1 MILYFA
7 NRKMEILGHASTNLK
22 DGFKVSDDL
31 KSEDVDTGVAT
42 FECELFFDDDTRLEI
57 EAMTDAGNYLLRSH
71 DDENEFYTIIDT
83 ETDTERRTIY
93 IYAEDAGLDLINE
106 VVGAYEADEAHT
118 ADWYI
123 NKYTKDS
130 GFEIGINEIPADSTR
145 TLKWEGEATVT
156 ERLASIATQFGGFE
170 VSYSFSVRGMEV
182 THKYINIYEQRGKDV
197 DDQLRLNK
205 DVSRIVTKKSVANLA
220 TALYVTGGT
229 PEGKDKPITLNGY
242 EYDDG
247 DFYVDGKYLK
257 SRNAVAKWSRYVWE
271 KNTVEGYEG
280 HIVKRYSYDTTE
292 QKTLCSHAV
301 TELKKICDTE
311 VNYEV
316 DIAKLPDN
324 IKIGDRINIVDD
336 RGELYLSTRI
346 LKLET
351 SIANETQKATL
362 GEYLLRTSGI
372 SQKVQDLADQFQE
385 LASNRTLYTWIAYA
399 DDDQGN
405 GISLDPEGKA
415 YMGTSPNHFEETPDI
430 SDPSIYKWQKVK
442 GEDGKQGDPGP
453 AGDTGKGIESEITE
467 YYLSTSST
475 EPTGGTWS
483 EQMPE
488 WESGKYIW
496 KRNRITWSDGTV
508 TYTDPVLDTALNHA
522 NEAADYATEKAEEAA
537 TAAGNAQTSATI
549 AQENAQLSAE
559 AAADAQES
567 ASTANTNAADAINK
581 ANAAQDAADEANA
594 QVTIINGE
602 ISSIKSDQTAI
613 RNEMAAEIETVTTTA
628 EATYAKKTDVSTTEM
643 TLRSEFSESVAEVQR
658 TMASDYAKK
667 TELTAVQSSLQTQI
681 TQNAQ
686 EISSTASSVETVQI
700 DATDAKNKANEAVQT
715 ATEAQ
720 NTAQTAVSAAQDAQE
735 SADAATLAAQT
746 AQTEATKAQTEA
758 DTAKQAAEDAK
769 AVADAAQTDLDAAKQ
784 NLTNVTNRVDAT
796 EEEIA
801 AAQAAVD
808 AAQQKADEANASAA
822 EAQAAA
828 DAAQASA
835 DTAKQNAAT
844 AQATADTATENAAA
858 AQAAAD
864 EAKAEADKANAAVG
878 NLANT
883 VTDMQT
889 QITQNAEEIELA
901 ATKTEVSEYLS
912 GYYTKEEA
920 DSLLS
925 VKANE
930 ITATVSST
938 YATKN
943 ELANTNSS
951 VATAQSTAD
960 SAKTTAENAQNDI
973 DSLEIGGRN
982 LIKNSSFNSGSL
994 SPFAD
999 YDFDGTNSI
1008 VDGYNNNKGVN
1019 IARSGY
1025 TGSNR
1030 QGLQGSNIL
1039 TIHSI
1044 SKGETYT
1051 ISAWVRVDTELDAD
1065 NNDIFVRCLKESNNT
1080 TADFPKINIPST
1092 TEIGVWKRY
1101 TNTHTFEK
1109 DLVYSGFYI
1118 LLGKNGSMT
1127 VSCLKLEKGN
1137 KATDWTPAPEDSEEA
1152 INSATQAAQDA
1163 QESADAATLA
1173 AQTAQTEATKA
1184 QTEADTAKQAA
1195 EDAKAVADA
1204 AQTDLDAA
1212 KQNLTNVTNRVDAT
1226 EEEIAAAQAA
1236 VDAAQQKAD
1245 EANASA
1251 AEAQAAADAA
1261 QASADTAKQNAATAQ
1276 ATADTATENAAAAQA
1291 AADEAK
1297 AEADKANAAVG
1308 NLANTVTD
1316 MQTQITQNAEEIELA
1331 ATKTE
1336 VSEYLSGYYTK
1347 EEADS
1352 LLSVKAN
1359 EITATVSSTYATKN
1373 ELANTNSSVATAQS
1387 TADSAKTTAE
1397 NAQNDIDS
1405 LEIGGRNLIKNSSF
1419 NSGSLS
1425 PFADYDFD
1433 GTNSIVDGYNN
1444 NKGVNIA
1451 RSGYT
1456 GSNRQGLQGSN
1467 ILTIHS
1473 ISKGETYTI
1482 SAWVRVDTELD
1493 ADNNDIFV
1501 RCLKESNNTT
1511 ADFPKINIPSTTE
1524 IGVWKRYTNTH
1535 TFEKDLVYS
1544 GFYILLGKN
1553 GSMTVSCLK
1562 LEKGNKA
1569 TDWTPAPEDSEEAI
1583 NSATQAAQDA
1593 QESANNAQ
1601 NTANQAQSGV
1611 DALESRVTTAET
1623 NIIQNT
1629 EAIGLRA
1636 TKTEVQEY
1644 LSGYSTKEETESAI
1658 NLASSSIRAEVNAS
1672 IGAISGGDNIL
1683 RGTNVET
1690 ELVTIDTS
1698 TWETG
1703 QWKLRGTG
1711 TATSYIMTDSPVS
1724 SLNIAWTIKGAAY
1737 PAKYGGIQQ
1746 TQITIEPGT
1755 YTVSVWAK
1763 NTSADSTLS
1772 AQLAFYLGNGQIG
1785 STISVGKNWGRY
1797 STTFSTESESI
1808 TIAFYNPSGITST
1821 DICGMTLNKGETAS
1835 PWTPSTFDIGDD
1847 LTAIRASLELKVDK
1861 TSLISEINASA
1872 NVIRLT
1878 GNRFVVDSDNFQLTE
1893 DGTMTATSGTFNG
1906 SVNATSITAMNRYSI
1921 RNEENF
1927 AFTRL
1932 AIRES
1937 DGITTGKSVSRVILG
1952 KAVLNSGGD
1961 ITNHKGVSLIAP
1973 VNIYSAV
1980 TETSTDCTYSD
1991 DDMVATIDETGL
2003 ATFNKLAV
2011 SGISTLGITGFT
2023 GTCRPSSEASG
2034 NVDLGSTAYPWYNL
2048 YLSHCVYY
2056 TDPPSGGGTAVY
2068 INNNGALVKY
2078 SSDRRLKNSIEAV
2091 ANDELNP
2098 EHLYELPIWQYKYND
2113 DVLEDGDDLKGETV
2127 IGFMADE
2134 VASVYP
2140 RACAYDKDG
2149 VPTSW
2154 NPNVMIPA
2162 MLALIQKQKQEI
2174 EELRALI

>member
-1 MILYFA
+1 MILFFA
-7 NRKMEILGHASTNLK
+7 NRRMEILGHASTNLK

-31 KSEDVDTGVAT
+31 KAEDVDTGVAT

-57 EAMTDAGNYLLRSH
+57 ESMTDAGNYLLRSH

-118 ADWYI
+118 AEWYV

-130 GFEIGINEIPADSTR
+130 GFEIGINEIPDDSTR
-145 TLKWEGEATVT
+145 TLKWDGEATVT

-197 DDQLRLNK
+197 GDQLRLNK

-247 DFYVDGKYLK
+247 DIYVDGKYLK

-271 KNTVEGYEG
+271 KNTVDGYEG

-301 TELKKICDTE
+301 AELKKICDTE

-351 SIANETQKATL
+351 SIANGTQKATL

-372 SQKVQDLADQFQE
+372 SQKVQALAEQFQE
-385 LASNRTLYTWIAYA
+385 LAQNRVLYTWIAYA

-405 GISLDPEGKA
+405 GISLEPEGKD
-415 YMGTSPNHFEETPDI
+415 YMGVSANHVEKTPDI
-430 SDPSIYKWQKVK
+430 ADPSIYTWSKIK
-442 GEDGKQGDPGP
+442 GDQGDPGSS
-453 AGDTGKGIESEITE
+453 GEDGRSEVSNVTE

-496 KRNRITWSDGTV
+496 KRNRITWSDGSV

-537 TAAGNAQTSATI
+537 TAAGNAQASATI
-549 AQENAQLSAE
+549 AQEQAELSAQ
-559 AAADAQES
+559 ASADAQES
-567 ASTANTNAADAINK
+567 ANTANTNAADAINK
-581 ANAAQDAADEANA
+581 ANAAQEAANEANA
-594 QVTIINGE
+594 QVTIINNE
-602 ISSIKSDQTAI
+602 ITSIKEDQTDI
-613 RNEMAAEIETVTTTA
+613 RNEMSAEITTIKETM
-628 EATYAKKTDVSTTEM
+628 EASYAKKTDVSDTEM
-643 TLRSEFSESVAEVQR
+643 ELRAEISKSAAEIQT
-658 TMASDYAKK
+658 TMESDYAKK
-667 TELTAVQSSLQTQI
+667 TELTAVQSNLQTQI

-686 EISSTASSVETVQI
+686 EISSTASAVDTIQI

-746 AQTEATKAQTEA
+746 AQTEATKAQSEA

-828 DAAQASA
+828 DEAQASA

-844 AQATADTATENAAA
+844 AQATADTAKQNAAT

-889 QITQNAEEIELA
+889 QITQNAEAIELA

-930 ITATVSST
+930 ITTTVSST

-951 VATAQSTAD
+951 VAAAQSTAD

-973 DSLEIGGRN
+973 DNLEIGGRN
-982 LIKNSSFNSGSL
+982 LIANSTFENEGSKWTVNQSYNTIVYGEDSEIGHYISITHPQPGNSANYRIYQI
-994 SPFAD
+994 PFAD
-999 YDFDGTNSI
+999 GKTSHIAGDTYTLSFYAKGSEAVDIMCGCANAGLNRLSITNSWAK
-1008 VDGYNNNKGVN
+1008 YE
-1019 IARSGY
+1019 
-1025 TGSNR
+1025 
-1030 QGLQGSNIL
+1030 L
-1039 TIHSI
+1039 
-1044 SKGETYT
+1044 TYT
-1051 ISAWVRVDTELDAD
+1051 
-1065 NNDIFVRCLKESNNT
+1065 
-1080 TADFPKINIPST
+1080 P
-1092 TEIGVWKRY
+1092 
-1101 TNTHTFEK
+1101 
-1109 DLVYSGFYI
+1109 
-1118 LLGKNGSMT
+1118 
-1127 VSCLKLEKGN
+1127 
-1137 KATDWTPAPEDSEEA
+1137 
-1152 INSATQAAQDA
+1152 
-1163 QESADAATLA
+1163 
-1173 AQTAQTEATKA
+1173 
-1184 QTEADTAKQAA
+1184 
-1195 EDAKAVADA
+1195 
-1204 AQTDLDAA
+1204 
-1212 KQNLTNVTNRVDAT
+1212 
-1226 EEEIAAAQAA
+1226 
-1236 VDAAQQKAD
+1236 
-1245 EANASA
+1245 
-1251 AEAQAAADAA
+1251 
-1261 QASADTAKQNAATAQ
+1261 NAAGALTF
-1276 ATADTATENAAAAQA
+1276 TVVS
-1291 AADEAK
+1291 
-1297 AEADKANAAVG
+1297 ANI
-1308 NLANTVTD
+1308 TV
-1316 MQTQITQNAEEIELA
+1316 
-1331 ATKTE
+1331 
-1336 VSEYLSGYYTK
+1336 YLS
-1347 EEADS
+1347 
-1352 LLSVKAN
+1352 
-1359 EITATVSSTYATKN
+1359 
-1373 ELANTNSSVATAQS
+1373 
-1387 TADSAKTTAE
+1387 
-1397 NAQNDIDS
+1397 
-1405 LEIGGRNLIKNSSF
+1405 
-1419 NSGSLS
+1419 
-1425 PFADYDFD
+1425 
-1433 GTNSIVDGYNN
+1433 
-1444 NKGVNIA
+1444 
-1451 RSGYT
+1451 
-1456 GSNRQGLQGSN
+1456 
-1467 ILTIHS
+1467 
-1473 ISKGETYTI
+1473 
-1482 SAWVRVDTELD
+1482 
-1493 ADNNDIFV
+1493 
-1501 RCLKESNNTT
+1501 
-1511 ADFPKINIPSTTE
+1511 KI
-1524 IGVWKRYTNTH
+1524 
-1535 TFEKDLVYS
+1535 
-1544 GFYILLGKN
+1544 
-1553 GSMTVSCLK
+1553 K

-1658 NLASSSIRAEVNAS
+1658 NLASASIRAEVNAS

-1683 RGTNVET
+1683 RGTNVEK
-1690 ELVTIDTS
+1690 ELVEDG
-1698 TWETG
+1698 TWTTG

-1711 TATSYIMTDSPVS
+1711 TATSYVMTDSPVS
-1724 SLNIAWTIKGAAY
+1724 SLNIAWTIKGAVY

-1746 TQITIEPGT
+1746 TQIAIEPGT

-1763 NTSADSTLS
+1763 NTTADSTLS
-1772 AQLAFYLGNGQIG
+1772 AQLAFYLGNSQIG

-1797 STTFSTESESI
+1797 SATFSVETESI
-1808 TIAFYNPSGITST
+1808 TIAFYNPSSITST

-2056 TDPPSGGGTAVY
+2056 TDPPSGGGTVVY

-2091 ANDELNP
+2091 TSDELNP
-2098 EHLYELPIWQYKYND
+2098 ERLYELPIWQYKYND
-2113 DVLEDGDDLKGETV
+2113 DVLEDGDDLKDKTV

-2134 VASVYP
+2134 VASIYP

-2149 VPTSW
+2149 MPTSW

>member
-118 ADWYI
+118 AEWYV

-145 TLKWEGEATVT
+145 TLSWDGEATVT

-399 DDDQGN
+399 DDNQGN
-405 GISLDPEGKA
+405 GITLDPEGKD
-415 YMGTSPNHFEETPDI
+415 YMGTSPNHTKETPDI

-442 GEDGKQGDPGP
+442 GDNGNPGEDGR
-453 AGDTGKGIESEITE
+453 SEVSNVTE

-475 EPTGGTWS
+475 DLTGGTWS

-522 NEAADYATEKAEEAA
+522 NEAADYATGKAEEAA
-537 TAAGNAQTSATI
+537 TAAGNAQASATI
-549 AQENAQLSAE
+549 AQEQAELSSQ
-559 AAADAQES
+559 AAANAQES
-567 ASTANTNAADAINK
+567 ANTANTNATNAIDK
-581 ANAAQDAADEANA
+581 ANAAQTAADEANA
-594 QVTIINGE
+594 QVTIINSE
-602 ISSIKSDQTAI
+602 ITSIKEDQTDI
-613 RNEMAAEIETVTTTA
+613 RNEMSAEITTIKETM
-628 EATYAKKTDVSTTEM
+628 EASYAKKTDVSDTEM
-643 TLRSEFSESVAEVQR
+643 ELRAEISKSAAEIQT
-658 TMASDYAKK
+658 TMESDYAKK
-667 TELTAVQSSLQTQI
+667 TELTAVQSNLQTQI
-681 TQNAQ
+681 THNAQ
-686 EISSTASSVETVQI
+686 EISSTASAVETVQI
-700 DATDAKNKANEAVQT
+700 DATEAQSKAEEAVQT

-746 AQTEATKAQTEA
+746 AQTEATKAQSEA

-808 AAQQKADEANASAA
+808 EAQQKADEANASAA
-822 EAQAAA
+822 EAQAVA

-844 AQATADTATENAAA
+844 AQETADTAKQNAAT

-864 EAKAEADKANAAVG
+864 EAKAEADKANVAVG

-889 QITQNAEEIELA
+889 QVTQNAEAIELR

-973 DSLEIGGRN
+973 DNLEIGGRN
-982 LIKNSSFNSGSL
+982 LIANSTFENEGSKWTVNQSYNTIVYGEDSEIGHYISITHPQPGNSANYRIYQI
-994 SPFAD
+994 PFAD
-999 YDFDGTNSI
+999 GKTSHIAGDTYTLSFYAKGSEAVDIMCGCANAGLNRLSITNSWAK
-1008 VDGYNNNKGVN
+1008 YE
-1019 IARSGY
+1019 
-1025 TGSNR
+1025 
-1030 QGLQGSNIL
+1030 L
-1039 TIHSI
+1039 
-1044 SKGETYT
+1044 TYT
-1051 ISAWVRVDTELDAD
+1051 
-1065 NNDIFVRCLKESNNT
+1065 
-1080 TADFPKINIPST
+1080 P
-1092 TEIGVWKRY
+1092 
-1101 TNTHTFEK
+1101 
-1109 DLVYSGFYI
+1109 
-1118 LLGKNGSMT
+1118 
-1127 VSCLKLEKGN
+1127 
-1137 KATDWTPAPEDSEEA
+1137 
-1152 INSATQAAQDA
+1152 
-1163 QESADAATLA
+1163 
-1173 AQTAQTEATKA
+1173 
-1184 QTEADTAKQAA
+1184 
-1195 EDAKAVADA
+1195 
-1204 AQTDLDAA
+1204 
-1212 KQNLTNVTNRVDAT
+1212 
-1226 EEEIAAAQAA
+1226 
-1236 VDAAQQKAD
+1236 
-1245 EANASA
+1245 
-1251 AEAQAAADAA
+1251 
-1261 QASADTAKQNAATAQ
+1261 NAAGALTF
-1276 ATADTATENAAAAQA
+1276 TVVS
-1291 AADEAK
+1291 
-1297 AEADKANAAVG
+1297 ANI
-1308 NLANTVTD
+1308 TV
-1316 MQTQITQNAEEIELA
+1316 
-1331 ATKTE
+1331 
-1336 VSEYLSGYYTK
+1336 YLS
-1347 EEADS
+1347 
-1352 LLSVKAN
+1352 
-1359 EITATVSSTYATKN
+1359 
-1373 ELANTNSSVATAQS
+1373 
-1387 TADSAKTTAE
+1387 
-1397 NAQNDIDS
+1397 
-1405 LEIGGRNLIKNSSF
+1405 
-1419 NSGSLS
+1419 
-1425 PFADYDFD
+1425 
-1433 GTNSIVDGYNN
+1433 
-1444 NKGVNIA
+1444 
-1451 RSGYT
+1451 
-1456 GSNRQGLQGSN
+1456 
-1467 ILTIHS
+1467 
-1473 ISKGETYTI
+1473 
-1482 SAWVRVDTELD
+1482 
-1493 ADNNDIFV
+1493 
-1501 RCLKESNNTT
+1501 
-1511 ADFPKINIPSTTE
+1511 KI
-1524 IGVWKRYTNTH
+1524 
-1535 TFEKDLVYS
+1535 
-1544 GFYILLGKN
+1544 
-1553 GSMTVSCLK
+1553 K

-1658 NLASSSIRAEVNAS
+1658 NLASSSIRAEVSAS

-1683 RGTNVET
+1683 RGTNVVA
-1690 ELVTIDTS
+1690 ELDS
-1698 TWETG
+1698 TGLWTDGKWMKYGE
-1703 QWKLRGTG
+1703 G
-1711 TATSYIMTDSPVS
+1711 TATYTAQTEPPVAGLTKS
-1724 SLNIAWTIKGAAY
+1724 WKLSGTIAFGST

-1746 TQITIEPGT
+1746 VGVGLENGKTYAISCWSKPNDNTEFNGTPTAIVNGTTVTMSQIATNG
-1755 YTVSVWAK
+1755 VWR
-1763 NTSADSTLS
+1763 
-1772 AQLAFYLGNGQIG
+1772 
-1785 STISVGKNWGRY
+1785 RY
-1797 STTFSTESESI
+1797 SGTFTAD
-1808 TIAFYNPSGITST
+1808 TDTATVVFYNNST
-1821 DICGMTLNKGETAS
+1821 VFVTFICGMTLNEGEVAS
-1835 PWTPSTFDIGDD
+1835 NWTPSTFDIGDD

-1872 NVIRLT
+1872 NVITLT
-1878 GNRFVVDSDNFQLTE
+1878 GNRFVVNSDNFQLAE
-1893 DGTMTATSGTFNG
+1893 DGTITATNAAIEGTI
-1906 SVNATSITAMNRYSI
+1906 NATSITAEGKYSI
-1921 RNEENF
+1921 YNQENF
-1927 AFTRL
+1927 VFARL
-1932 AIRES
+1932 SRNK
-1937 DGITTGKSVSRVILG
+1937 TTGVTTGAVSSRIMIGKSEHY
-1952 KAVLNSGGD
+1952 AGGD
-1961 ITNHKGVSLIAP
+1961 ITNHKGISFIAP
-1973 VNIYSAV
+1973 VYVYSSIE
-1980 TETSTDCTYSD
+1980 ETDSLARHDDSD
-1991 DDMVATIDETGL
+1991 LVFLLSESGGISCAKIDLSGAATIGGAL
-2003 ATFNKLAV
+2003 QCNNNAAV
-2011 SGISTLGITGFT
+2011 SGTLTVSGTTTLGLTALT
-2023 GTCRPSSEASG
+2023 GTCRPSANATG
-2034 NVDLGSTAYPWYNL
+2034 NIDLGSSAYPFYNA

-2091 ANDELNP
+2091 TSDELNP
-2098 EHLYELPIWQYKYND
+2098 ERLYELPIWQYKYND
-2113 DVLEDGDDLKGETV
+2113 DVLEDGDDLKGEIV

-2134 VASVYP
+2134 VASIYP
-2140 RACAYDKDG
+2140 RACAYDKG
-2149 VPTSW
+2149 GTPTSW

>member
-7 NRKMEILGHASTNLK
+7 NRKMEILGLAATSLWKGTI
-22 DGFKVSDDL
+22 VTEDL
-31 KSEDVDTGVAT
+31 KEQDVDTGVAT
-42 FECELFFDDDTRLEI
+42 FSCKIYFDKDSRADLE
-57 EAMTDAGNYLLRSH
+57 ARAQAGNYLLRSSG
-71 DDENEFYTIIDT
+71 DDKEFYTIIDT
-83 ETDTERRTIY
+83 EVSTKGGY
-93 IYAEDAGLDLINE
+93 VYLYAEDAGLELLNE
-106 VVGAYEADEAHT
+106 IALEFSADEEQAIE
-118 ADWYI
+118 YYV
-123 NKYTKDS
+123 NKYIGGT
-130 GFEIGINEIPADSTR
+130 GFEIGLNEIGSTIKKR
-145 TLKWEGEATVT
+145 LGWTSESTVT
-156 ERLASIATQFGGFE
+156 ERLLDIAEQFGCEISFSFE
-170 VSYSFSVRGMEV
+170 VSGLQVVRKLV
-182 THKYINIYEQRGKDV
+182 NIHQKRGKELGI
-197 DDQLRLNK
+197 QLRLNREI
-205 DVSRIVTKKSVANLA
+205 DSILTKKTVANLA
-220 TALYVTGGT
+220 TAFLVTGAETDGGFVT
-229 PEGKDKPITLNGY
+229 NLEGY

-247 DFYVDGKYLK
+247 DFYVDGHYLK
-257 SRNAVAKWSRYVWE
+257 SRKAVAIWGRYVNGE
-271 KNTVEGYEG
+271 DV
-280 HIVKRYSYDTTE
+280 HIVKTFHYDTVSQE
-292 QKTLCSHAV
+292 ELFNQALA
-301 TELKKICDTE
+301 ELKKACEIE
-311 VNYEV
+311 ANYEV
-316 DIAKLPDN
+316 DITDLPEN
-324 IKIGDRINIVDD
+324 VKIGDRVDIVDD
-336 RGELYLSTRI
+336 AGLTYLSARI

-351 SIANETQKATL
+351 SIADNSYKATI
-362 GEYLLRTSGI
+362 GEYLIKGSGI
-372 SQKVQDLADQFQE
+372 SQKVQDLAEQFQE
-385 LASNRTLYTWIAYA
+385 LAQNRVLYTWIAYA

-405 GISLDPEGKA
+405 GISLDPEGKD
-415 YMGTSPNHFEETPDI
+415 YMGISANHIVKTPDI
-430 SDPSIYKWQKVK
+430 TDPSIYTWSKIKGDPGSS
-442 GEDGKQGDPGP
+442 GEDGR
-453 AGDTGKGIESEITE
+453 SEVSNVTE

-475 EPTGGTWS
+475 ELTGGTWS

-508 TYTDPVLDTALNHA
+508 TYTDPVLGTTLNHA
-522 NEAADYATEKAEEAA
+522 NEAADYATGKAEEAA
-537 TAAGNAQTSATI
+537 TAAGNAQASATI
-549 AQENAQLSAE
+549 AQEQAELSAQ
-559 AAADAQES
+559 ASADAQES
-567 ASTANTNAADAINK
+567 ASTANTNATDAINK
-581 ANAAQDAADEANA
+581 ANAAQTAADEANA

-602 ISSIKSDQTAI
+602 ISSIKEDQTDI
-613 RNEMAAEIETVTTTA
+613 RNEMSAEITTIKETM
-628 EATYAKKTDVSTTEM
+628 EASYAKKTDVSDTEM
-643 TLRSEFSESVAEVQR
+643 ELRAEISKSAAEIQT

-667 TELTAVQSSLQTQI
+667 TELTAVQSNLQTQI

-686 EISSTASSVETVQI
+686 EISSTASAVETVQI
-700 DATDAKNKANEAVQT
+700 DATEAQSKAEEAVQT

-746 AQTEATKAQTEA
+746 AQTEATKAQSEA

-808 AAQQKADEANASAA
+808 EAQQKADEANASAA

-828 DAAQASA
+828 DAAQTSA

-844 AQATADTATENAAA
+844 AQATADTAKQNAAT

-889 QITQNAEEIELA
+889 QISQNAEEIELR

-1101 TNTHTFEK
+1101 TNTHTFE
-1109 DLVYSGFYI
+1109 DDRVYSGFYI

-1173 AQTAQTEATKA
+1173 SQTAQTEAAKA

-1236 VDAAQQKAD
+1236 VDEAQQKAD

-1261 QASADTAKQNAATAQ
+1261 QTSADTAKQNAATAQ
-1276 ATADTATENAAAAQA
+1276 ATADTAKQNAATAQA

-1316 MQTQITQNAEEIELA
+1316 MQTQISQNAEEIELR

-1535 TFEKDLVYS
+1535 TFEDDRVYS

-1623 NIIQNT
+1623 NIVQNT
-1629 EAIGLRA
+1629 EAIGLRV

-1658 NLASSSIRAEVNAS
+1658 NLASASIRAEVNAS

-1683 RGTNVET
+1683 RGTNVEK
-1690 ELVTIDTS
+1690 ELVEDG
-1698 TWETG
+1698 TWTTG

-1711 TATSYIMTDSPVS
+1711 TATSYVMTDSPVS
-1724 SLNIAWTIKGAAY
+1724 SLNIAWTIKGAVY

-1797 STTFSTESESI
+1797 STTFSVETEVI
-1808 TIAFYNPSGITST
+1808 TIAFYNPSSITST

-1961 ITNHKGVSLIAP
+1961 ITNHKGISLIAP

-2091 ANDELNP
+2091 ASDELNP
-2098 EHLYELPIWQYKYND
+2098 ERLYELPIWQYKYNS
-2113 DVLEDGDDLKGETV
+2113 DVLEDGDDLKDKTV

-2134 VASVYP
+2134 VASIYP
-2140 RACAYDKDG
+2140 RACACDSDG
-2149 VPTSW
+2149 TPTSW
-2154 NPNVMIPA
+2154 NPNIIIPA
-2162 MLALIQKQKQEI
+2162 MLALIKDHRKQI
-2174 EELRALI
+2174 DELSRKIKELETALG

>member
-22 DGFKVSDDL
+22 DGFKASDDL
-31 KSEDVDTGVAT
+31 KTEEVETGVAV
-42 FECELFFDDDTRLEI
+42 FECDLFFDDDNRLEL
-57 EAMTDAGNYLLRSH
+57 ESMVEAGNYLLRSH

-83 ETDTERRTIY
+83 EIDTKDRKIY

-106 VVGAYEADEAHT
+106 VVGAYEATGAHT

-145 TLKWEGEATVT
+145 TLKWEGETTVT

-170 VSYSFSVRGMEV
+170 VSYSFSVQGMEI

-205 DVSRIVTKKSVANLA
+205 DINRIITKKSVANLA

-229 PEGKDKPITLNGY
+229 PEGENNPITLNGY

-271 KNTVEGYEG
+271 KNVVDGYEG
-280 HIVKRYSYDTTE
+280 HIVNRYSYDTTD

-316 DIAKLPDN
+316 EISKLPEN

-351 SIANETQKATL
+351 SVANGTQKATL
-362 GEYLLRTSGI
+362 GEYLLRDSGI
-372 SQKVQDLADQFQE
+372 SQKVQALAEQFQE
-385 LASNRTLYTWIAYA
+385 LAQNRVLYTWIAYA

-405 GISLDPEGKA
+405 GISLDPEGKD
-415 YMGTSPNHFEETPDI
+415 YMGTSPNHTKETPDI

-442 GEDGKQGDPGP
+442 GDNGNPGEDGR
-453 AGDTGKGIESEITE
+453 SEVSNVTE

-496 KRNRITWSDGTV
+496 KRNRITWSDGSV

-522 NEAADYATEKAEEAA
+522 NEAADYATGKAEEAA
-537 TAAGNAQTSATI
+537 TAAGNAQASAAI
-549 AQENAQLSAE
+549 AQEQAELSAQ
-559 AAADAQES
+559 ASANAQES
-567 ASTANTNAADAINK
+567 ANTANTNAADAINK

-594 QVTIINGE
+594 QVTIINSE
-602 ISSIKSDQTAI
+602 ITSIKEDQTDI
-613 RNEMAAEIETVTTTA
+613 RNEMTAEITTIKETM
-628 EATYAKKTDVSTTEM
+628 EASYAKKTDVSDTEM
-643 TLRSEFSESVAEVQR
+643 ELRAEISKSAAEIQT
-658 TMASDYAKK
+658 TMESDYAKK

-686 EISSTASSVETVQI
+686 EISSTASAVETIQI
-700 DATDAKNKANEAVQT
+700 DATEAQSKAEEAVQT

-828 DAAQASA
+828 DEAQASA

-844 AQATADTATENAAA
+844 AQATADTATANAAA
-858 AQAAAD
+858 AQTAAD

-889 QITQNAEEIELA
+889 QITQNAEAIELA
-901 ATKTEVSEYLS
+901 ATKTEV
-912 GYYTKEEA
+912 
-920 DSLLS
+920 
-925 VKANE
+925 N
-930 ITATVSST
+930 
-938 YATKN
+938 
-943 ELANTNSS
+943 
-951 VATAQSTAD
+951 
-960 SAKTTAENAQNDI
+960 
-973 DSLEIGGRN
+973 
-982 LIKNSSFNSGSL
+982 
-994 SPFAD
+994 
-999 YDFDGTNSI
+999 
-1008 VDGYNNNKGVN
+1008 
-1019 IARSGY
+1019 
-1025 TGSNR
+1025 
-1030 QGLQGSNIL
+1030 
-1039 TIHSI
+1039 
-1044 SKGETYT
+1044 
-1051 ISAWVRVDTELDAD
+1051 
-1065 NNDIFVRCLKESNNT
+1065 
-1080 TADFPKINIPST
+1080 
-1092 TEIGVWKRY
+1092 
-1101 TNTHTFEK
+1101 
-1109 DLVYSGFYI
+1109 
-1118 LLGKNGSMT
+1118 
-1127 VSCLKLEKGN
+1127 
-1137 KATDWTPAPEDSEEA
+1137 
-1152 INSATQAAQDA
+1152 
-1163 QESADAATLA
+1163 
-1173 AQTAQTEATKA
+1173 
-1184 QTEADTAKQAA
+1184 
-1195 EDAKAVADA
+1195 
-1204 AQTDLDAA
+1204 
-1212 KQNLTNVTNRVDAT
+1212 
-1226 EEEIAAAQAA
+1226 
-1236 VDAAQQKAD
+1236 
-1245 EANASA
+1245 
-1251 AEAQAAADAA
+1251 
-1261 QASADTAKQNAATAQ
+1261 
-1276 ATADTATENAAAAQA
+1276 
-1291 AADEAK
+1291 
-1297 AEADKANAAVG
+1297 
-1308 NLANTVTD
+1308 
-1316 MQTQITQNAEEIELA
+1316 
-1331 ATKTE
+1331 
-1336 VSEYLSGYYTK
+1336 
-1347 EEADS
+1347 
-1352 LLSVKAN
+1352 
-1359 EITATVSSTYATKN
+1359 
-1373 ELANTNSSVATAQS
+1373 
-1387 TADSAKTTAE
+1387 
-1397 NAQNDIDS
+1397 
-1405 LEIGGRNLIKNSSF
+1405 
-1419 NSGSLS
+1419 
-1425 PFADYDFD
+1425 
-1433 GTNSIVDGYNN
+1433 
-1444 NKGVNIA
+1444 
-1451 RSGYT
+1451 
-1456 GSNRQGLQGSN
+1456 
-1467 ILTIHS
+1467 
-1473 ISKGETYTI
+1473 
-1482 SAWVRVDTELD
+1482 
-1493 ADNNDIFV
+1493 
-1501 RCLKESNNTT
+1501 
-1511 ADFPKINIPSTTE
+1511 
-1524 IGVWKRYTNTH
+1524 
-1535 TFEKDLVYS
+1535 
-1544 GFYILLGKN
+1544 
-1553 GSMTVSCLK
+1553 
-1562 LEKGNKA
+1562 
-1569 TDWTPAPEDSEEAI
+1569 
-1583 NSATQAAQDA
+1583 
-1593 QESANNAQ
+1593 
-1601 NTANQAQSGV
+1601 
-1611 DALESRVTTAET
+1611 
-1623 NIIQNT
+1623 
-1629 EAIGLRA
+1629 
-1636 TKTEVQEY
+1636 EY

-1658 NLASSSIRAEVNAS
+1658 NLASASIRAEVNAS

-1683 RGTNVET
+1683 RGTNVEK
-1690 ELVTIDTS
+1690 ELVEDG
-1698 TWETG
+1698 TWTTG

-1711 TATSYIMTDSPVS
+1711 TATSYVMTDSPVS
-1724 SLNIAWTIKGAAY
+1724 SLNIAWTIKGAVY

-1785 STISVGKNWGRY
+1785 STISVWKNWGRY
-1797 STTFSTESESI
+1797 SATFSTESESI

-1861 TSLISEINASA
+1861 TALISEINASA
-1872 NVIRLT
+1872 NVITLT
-1878 GNRFVVDSDNFQLTE
+1878 GNRFVVNSDNFSLTQ

-1927 AFTRL
+1927 VFTRL

-2056 TDPPSGGGTAVY
+2056 TDPPSGGGTAIY
-2068 INNNGALVKY
+2068 INSNGALVKY

-2091 ANDELNP
+2091 TNDELNP
-2098 EHLYELPIWQYKYND
+2098 ERLYELPIWQYKYND
-2113 DVLEDGDDLKGETV
+2113 DVLEDGDDLKDKTV

-2149 VPTSW
+2149 MPTSW

>member
-31 KSEDVDTGVAT
+31 KTEEVETGVAV
-42 FECELFFDDDTRLEI
+42 FECDLFFDDDSRIELESMA
-57 EAMTDAGNYLLRSH
+57 ETGNYLLRSH

-118 ADWYI
+118 AEWYV

-145 TLKWEGEATVT
+145 TLSWDGEATVT

-170 VSYSFSVRGMEV
+170 VSYTFSVQGMEI

-205 DVSRIVTKKSVANLA
+205 DINRIITKKSVANLA

-271 KNTVEGYEG
+271 KNVVEGYEG
-280 HIVKRYSYDTTE
+280 HIVNRYSYDTTD

-316 DIAKLPDN
+316 EISKLPEN

-346 LKLET
+346 LKLEK
-351 SIANETQKATL
+351 SVANGTQKATL
-362 GEYLLRTSGI
+362 GEYLIRDSGI
-372 SQKVQDLADQFQE
+372 SQKVQALAEQFQE
-385 LASNRTLYTWIAYA
+385 LAQNRVLYTWRAYA

-405 GISLDPEGKA
+405 GISLDPEGKD
-415 YMGTSPNHFEETPDI
+415 YMGVSANHIEKTPDI
-430 SDPSIYKWQKVK
+430 TDPSIYTWSKIK
-442 GEDGKQGDPGP
+442 GDQGDPGSS
-453 AGDTGKGIESEITE
+453 GEDGRSEVSNVTE
-467 YYLSTSST
+467 YYLSTSSM

-508 TYTDPVLDTALNHA
+508 TYTDPILDTALNHA
-522 NEAADYATEKAEEAA
+522 NEAADYATGKAEEAA
-537 TAAGNAQTSATI
+537 TAAGNAQASATI
-549 AQENAQLSAE
+549 AQEQAELSSQ

-567 ASTANTNAADAINK
+567 ANTANTNATNAIDK
-581 ANAAQDAADEANA
+581 ANAAQTAADEANA
-594 QVTIINGE
+594 QVTIINSE
-602 ISSIKSDQTAI
+602 ITSIKEDQTDI
-613 RNEMAAEIETVTTTA
+613 RNEMSAEITTIKETM
-628 EATYAKKTDVSTTEM
+628 EASYAKKTDVSDTEM
-643 TLRSEFSESVAEVQR
+643 ELRAEISRSAAEIQT
-658 TMASDYAKK
+658 TMESDYAKK

-686 EISSTASSVETVQI
+686 EISSTASAVETVQI
-700 DATDAKNKANEAVQT
+700 DATEAQSKAEEAVQT
-715 ATEAQ
+715 AAEAQ

-808 AAQQKADEANASAA
+808 EAQQKADEANASAA

-844 AQATADTATENAAA
+844 AQATADTAKQNAAA
-858 AQAAAD
+858 AQTAAD

-889 QITQNAEEIELA
+889 QISQNAEEIELA
-901 ATKTEVSEYLS
+901 ATKTEVQEYLS

-920 DSLLS
+920 DSALT

-930 ITATVSST
+930 IASSVSST

-951 VATAQSTAD
+951 VATAQNTAD
-960 SAKTTAENAQNDI
+960 SAKTTAENAQSSI
-973 DSLEIGGRN
+973 DNLEVGGRN
-982 LIKNSSFNSGSL
+982 LIKNSDFSDGTSKWKLEGGLTSSKGSDNDFSIYREFVHTESYPSQRMYPDINTNFTNSIGTDYVLSFYAKSNEAVTLRVGVQAIYDVSDFALSASWEKYTKIYTASNSGSL
-994 SPFAD
+994 SFFLLSA
-999 YDFDGTNSI
+999 GTYQLAN
-1008 VDGYNNNKGVN
+1008 V
-1019 IARSGY
+1019 
-1025 TGSNR
+1025 
-1030 QGLQGSNIL
+1030 
-1039 TIHSI
+1039 
-1044 SKGETYT
+1044 
-1051 ISAWVRVDTELDAD
+1051 
-1065 NNDIFVRCLKESNNT
+1065 
-1080 TADFPKINIPST
+1080 
-1092 TEIGVWKRY
+1092 
-1101 TNTHTFEK
+1101 
-1109 DLVYSGFYI
+1109 
-1118 LLGKNGSMT
+1118 
-1127 VSCLKLEKGN
+1127 KLE
-1137 KATDWTPAPEDSEEA
+1137 
-1152 INSATQAAQDA
+1152 
-1163 QESADAATLA
+1163 
-1173 AQTAQTEATKA
+1173 
-1184 QTEADTAKQAA
+1184 
-1195 EDAKAVADA
+1195 
-1204 AQTDLDAA
+1204 
-1212 KQNLTNVTNRVDAT
+1212 R
-1226 EEEIAAAQAA
+1226 
-1236 VDAAQQKAD
+1236 
-1245 EANASA
+1245 
-1251 AEAQAAADAA
+1251 
-1261 QASADTAKQNAATAQ
+1261 
-1276 ATADTATENAAAAQA
+1276 
-1291 AADEAK
+1291 
-1297 AEADKANAAVG
+1297 
-1308 NLANTVTD
+1308 
-1316 MQTQITQNAEEIELA
+1316 
-1331 ATKTE
+1331 
-1336 VSEYLSGYYTK
+1336 
-1347 EEADS
+1347 
-1352 LLSVKAN
+1352 
-1359 EITATVSSTYATKN
+1359 
-1373 ELANTNSSVATAQS
+1373 
-1387 TADSAKTTAE
+1387 
-1397 NAQNDIDS
+1397 
-1405 LEIGGRNLIKNSSF
+1405 
-1419 NSGSLS
+1419 
-1425 PFADYDFD
+1425 
-1433 GTNSIVDGYNN
+1433 
-1444 NKGVNIA
+1444 
-1451 RSGYT
+1451 
-1456 GSNRQGLQGSN
+1456 
-1467 ILTIHS
+1467 
-1473 ISKGETYTI
+1473 
-1482 SAWVRVDTELD
+1482 
-1493 ADNNDIFV
+1493 
-1501 RCLKESNNTT
+1501 
-1511 ADFPKINIPSTTE
+1511 
-1524 IGVWKRYTNTH
+1524 
-1535 TFEKDLVYS
+1535 
-1544 GFYILLGKN
+1544 
-1553 GSMTVSCLK
+1553 
-1562 LEKGNKA
+1562 GNKA

-1658 NLASSSIRAEVNAS
+1658 NLASASIRAEVNAS

-1690 ELVTIDTS
+1690 ELVAIDTS

-1711 TATSYIMTDSPVS
+1711 TATSYIMTDSPIS

-1772 AQLAFYLGNGQIG
+1772 AQLAFYLGNSQIG
-1785 STISVGKNWGRY
+1785 GTISVGKNWGRY
-1797 STTFSTESESI
+1797 SATFSVETESI
-1808 TIAFYNPSGITST
+1808 TIAFYNPSSITST

-1861 TSLISEINASA
+1861 TALISEINASA

-1878 GNRFVVDSDNFQLTE
+1878 GNRFVVNSDNFSLTQ
-1893 DGTMTATSGTFNG
+1893 DGTMTATNGTFNG

-1927 AFTRL
+1927 VFARL
-1932 AIRES
+1932 AIKVS

-1980 TETSTDCTYSD
+1980 SETSSDCTYSD
-1991 DDMVATIDETGL
+1991 DDMIATIDESGL

-2034 NVDLGSTAYPWYNL
+2034 DVDLGGTCRPSSEASGDVDLGSTAYPWYNL

-2068 INNNGALVKY
+2068 INSNGAIVKY

-2091 ANDELNP
+2091 ASDELNP
-2098 EHLYELPIWQYKYND
+2098 ERLYDLPIWQYKYND
-2113 DVLEDGDDLKGETV
+2113 DVLEDGDDLKNKTV

-2134 VASVYP
+2134 VASIYP
-2140 RACAYDKDG
+2140 RACACDSDG
-2149 VPTSW
+2149 TPTSW

>member
-22 DGFKVSDDL
+22 DGFKASDDL
-31 KSEDVDTGVAT
+31 KTEEVETGVAV
-42 FECELFFDDDTRLEI
+42 FECDLFFDDDSRIELESMA
-57 EAMTDAGNYLLRSH
+57 EAGNYLLRSH

-83 ETDTERRTIY
+83 EIDTKDRKIY

-106 VVGAYEADEAHT
+106 VVGAFEATEAHT

-130 GFEIGINEIPADSTR
+130 GFEIGINEIPADSAR
-145 TLKWEGEATVT
+145 KLSWEGEATVT

-170 VSYSFSVRGMEV
+170 VSYSFSVQGMEI

-205 DVSRIVTKKSVANLA
+205 DINRIITKKSVANLA

-229 PEGKDKPITLNGY
+229 PEGENNPITLNGY

-351 SIANETQKATL
+351 SVANGTQKATL
-362 GEYLLRTSGI
+362 GEYLIRDSGI
-372 SQKVQDLADQFQE
+372 SQKVQALAEQFQE
-385 LASNRTLYTWIAYA
+385 LAQNRVLYTWIAYA

-405 GISLDPEGKA
+405 GISLDPEGKD
-415 YMGTSPNHFEETPDI
+415 YMGTSPNHTKETPDI

-442 GEDGKQGDPGP
+442 GDNGNPGEDGR
-453 AGDTGKGIESEITE
+453 SEVSNVTE

-508 TYTDPVLDTALNHA
+508 TYTDPILDTALNHA
-522 NEAADYATEKAEEAA
+522 NEAADYATGKAEEAA
-537 TAAGNAQTSATI
+537 TAAGNAQASATI
-549 AQENAQLSAE
+549 AQGQAELSAQ
-559 AAADAQES
+559 ASADAQES
-567 ASTANTNAADAINK
+567 ANTANTNATDAINK
-581 ANAAQDAADEANA
+581 ANAAQEAADEANA

-602 ISSIKSDQTAI
+602 ISSIKEDQTDI
-613 RNEMAAEIETVTTTA
+613 RNEMSAEITTIKETM
-628 EATYAKKTDVSTTEM
+628 EASYAKKTDVSDTEM
-643 TLRSEFSESVAEVQR
+643 ELRAEISKSAAEIQT
-658 TMASDYAKK
+658 TMESDYAKK
-667 TELTAVQSSLQTQI
+667 TELTAVQSNLQTQI

-686 EISSTASSVETVQI
+686 EISSTASAVETVQI
-700 DATDAKNKANEAVQT
+700 DATEAQSKAEEAVQT

-746 AQTEATKAQTEA
+746 AQSEATKAQTEA
-758 DTAKQAAEDAK
+758 NTAKQAAEDAK

-784 NLTNVTNRVDAT
+784 NLTNVTSRVDAT

-828 DAAQASA
+828 DEAQASA

-844 AQATADTATENAAA
+844 AQATADTATANAAA
-858 AQAAAD
+858 AQTAAD

-889 QITQNAEEIELA
+889 QISQNAEAIELA
-901 ATKTEVSEYLS
+901 
-912 GYYTKEEA
+912 
-920 DSLLS
+920 
-925 VKANE
+925 
-930 ITATVSST
+930 
-938 YATKN
+938 
-943 ELANTNSS
+943 
-951 VATAQSTAD
+951 
-960 SAKTTAENAQNDI
+960 
-973 DSLEIGGRN
+973 
-982 LIKNSSFNSGSL
+982 
-994 SPFAD
+994 
-999 YDFDGTNSI
+999 
-1008 VDGYNNNKGVN
+1008 
-1019 IARSGY
+1019 
-1025 TGSNR
+1025 
-1030 QGLQGSNIL
+1030 
-1039 TIHSI
+1039 
-1044 SKGETYT
+1044 
-1051 ISAWVRVDTELDAD
+1051 
-1065 NNDIFVRCLKESNNT
+1065 
-1080 TADFPKINIPST
+1080 
-1092 TEIGVWKRY
+1092 
-1101 TNTHTFEK
+1101 
-1109 DLVYSGFYI
+1109 
-1118 LLGKNGSMT
+1118 
-1127 VSCLKLEKGN
+1127 
-1137 KATDWTPAPEDSEEA
+1137 
-1152 INSATQAAQDA
+1152 
-1163 QESADAATLA
+1163 
-1173 AQTAQTEATKA
+1173 
-1184 QTEADTAKQAA
+1184 
-1195 EDAKAVADA
+1195 
-1204 AQTDLDAA
+1204 
-1212 KQNLTNVTNRVDAT
+1212 
-1226 EEEIAAAQAA
+1226 
-1236 VDAAQQKAD
+1236 
-1245 EANASA
+1245 
-1251 AEAQAAADAA
+1251 
-1261 QASADTAKQNAATAQ
+1261 
-1276 ATADTATENAAAAQA
+1276 
-1291 AADEAK
+1291 
-1297 AEADKANAAVG
+1297 
-1308 NLANTVTD
+1308 
-1316 MQTQITQNAEEIELA
+1316 
-1331 ATKTE
+1331 
-1336 VSEYLSGYYTK
+1336 
-1347 EEADS
+1347 
-1352 LLSVKAN
+1352 
-1359 EITATVSSTYATKN
+1359 
-1373 ELANTNSSVATAQS
+1373 
-1387 TADSAKTTAE
+1387 
-1397 NAQNDIDS
+1397 
-1405 LEIGGRNLIKNSSF
+1405 
-1419 NSGSLS
+1419 
-1425 PFADYDFD
+1425 
-1433 GTNSIVDGYNN
+1433 
-1444 NKGVNIA
+1444 
-1451 RSGYT
+1451 
-1456 GSNRQGLQGSN
+1456 
-1467 ILTIHS
+1467 
-1473 ISKGETYTI
+1473 
-1482 SAWVRVDTELD
+1482 
-1493 ADNNDIFV
+1493 
-1501 RCLKESNNTT
+1501 
-1511 ADFPKINIPSTTE
+1511 
-1524 IGVWKRYTNTH
+1524 
-1535 TFEKDLVYS
+1535 
-1544 GFYILLGKN
+1544 
-1553 GSMTVSCLK
+1553 
-1562 LEKGNKA
+1562 
-1569 TDWTPAPEDSEEAI
+1569 
-1583 NSATQAAQDA
+1583 
-1593 QESANNAQ
+1593 
-1601 NTANQAQSGV
+1601 
-1611 DALESRVTTAET
+1611 
-1623 NIIQNT
+1623 
-1629 EAIGLRA
+1629 A

-1797 STTFSTESESI
+1797 SATFSVETESI
-1808 TIAFYNPSGITST
+1808 TIAFYNPSSITST

-1861 TSLISEINASA
+1861 TALISEINASA

-1878 GNRFVVDSDNFQLTE
+1878 GNRFVVNSDNFSLTQ
-1893 DGTMTATSGTFNG
+1893 DGTMTATNGTFNG

-1927 AFTRL
+1927 VFARL
-1932 AIRES
+1932 AIKVS

-1980 TETSTDCTYSD
+1980 SETSSDCTYSD
-1991 DDMVATIDETGL
+1991 DDMIATIDESGL

-2034 NVDLGSTAYPWYNL
+2034 DVDLGSTAYPWYNL

-2056 TDPPSGGGTAVY
+2056 TDPPSGGGTAIY
-2068 INNNGALVKY
+2068 INSNGALVKY

-2091 ANDELNP
+2091 TNDELNP
-2098 EHLYELPIWQYKYND
+2098 ERLYELPIWQYKYND
-2113 DVLEDGDDLKGETV
+2113 DVLEDGDDLKDKTV

>member
-118 ADWYI
+118 AEWYV

-145 TLKWEGEATVT
+145 TLSWDGEATVT

-197 DDQLRLNK
+197 GDQLRLNK

-247 DFYVDGKYLK
+247 DIYVDGKYLK

-271 KNTVEGYEG
+271 KNTVDGYEG

-301 TELKKICDTE
+301 AELKKICDTE

-351 SIANETQKATL
+351 SIANGTQKATL

-372 SQKVQDLADQFQE
+372 SQKVQALAEQFQE
-385 LASNRTLYTWIAYA
+385 LAQNRVLYTWIAYA

-405 GISLDPEGKA
+405 GISLDPEGKD
-415 YMGTSPNHFEETPDI
+415 YMGTSPNHTKETPDI

-442 GEDGKQGDPGP
+442 GDNGNPGEDGR
-453 AGDTGKGIESEITE
+453 SEVSNVTE

-488 WESGKYIW
+488 WESGKYVW
-496 KRNRITWSDGTV
+496 KRNRITWSDGSV

-522 NEAADYATEKAEEAA
+522 NEAADYATGKAEEAA
-537 TAAGNAQTSATI
+537 TAAGNAQASATI
-549 AQENAQLSAE
+549 AQEQAELSSQ

-567 ASTANTNAADAINK
+567 ANTANTNAANAIDK
-581 ANAAQDAADEANA
+581 ANAAQTAADEANS
-594 QVTIINGE
+594 QVAIINSE
-602 ISSIKSDQTAI
+602 ITSIKEDQTDI
-613 RNEMAAEIETVTTTA
+613 RNEMSAEITTIKETM
-628 EATYAKKTDVSTTEM
+628 EASYAKKTDVSDTEM
-643 TLRSEFSESVAEVQR
+643 ELRAEISKSAAEIQT
-658 TMASDYAKK
+658 TMESDYAKK

-686 EISSTASSVETVQI
+686 EISSTASAVETVQI
-700 DATDAKNKANEAVQT
+700 DATEAQSKAQEAIQT

-828 DAAQASA
+828 DEAQASA

-844 AQATADTATENAAA
+844 AQATADTAKQNAAT
-858 AQAAAD
+858 AQAVAD

-889 QITQNAEEIELA
+889 QISQNAEEIELA
-901 ATKTEVSEYLS
+901 
-912 GYYTKEEA
+912 
-920 DSLLS
+920 
-925 VKANE
+925 
-930 ITATVSST
+930 
-938 YATKN
+938 
-943 ELANTNSS
+943 
-951 VATAQSTAD
+951 
-960 SAKTTAENAQNDI
+960 
-973 DSLEIGGRN
+973 
-982 LIKNSSFNSGSL
+982 
-994 SPFAD
+994 
-999 YDFDGTNSI
+999 
-1008 VDGYNNNKGVN
+1008 
-1019 IARSGY
+1019 
-1025 TGSNR
+1025 
-1030 QGLQGSNIL
+1030 
-1039 TIHSI
+1039 
-1044 SKGETYT
+1044 
-1051 ISAWVRVDTELDAD
+1051 
-1065 NNDIFVRCLKESNNT
+1065 
-1080 TADFPKINIPST
+1080 
-1092 TEIGVWKRY
+1092 
-1101 TNTHTFEK
+1101 
-1109 DLVYSGFYI
+1109 
-1118 LLGKNGSMT
+1118 
-1127 VSCLKLEKGN
+1127 
-1137 KATDWTPAPEDSEEA
+1137 
-1152 INSATQAAQDA
+1152 
-1163 QESADAATLA
+1163 
-1173 AQTAQTEATKA
+1173 
-1184 QTEADTAKQAA
+1184 
-1195 EDAKAVADA
+1195 
-1204 AQTDLDAA
+1204 
-1212 KQNLTNVTNRVDAT
+1212 
-1226 EEEIAAAQAA
+1226 
-1236 VDAAQQKAD
+1236 
-1245 EANASA
+1245 
-1251 AEAQAAADAA
+1251 
-1261 QASADTAKQNAATAQ
+1261 
-1276 ATADTATENAAAAQA
+1276 
-1291 AADEAK
+1291 
-1297 AEADKANAAVG
+1297 
-1308 NLANTVTD
+1308 
-1316 MQTQITQNAEEIELA
+1316 
-1331 ATKTE
+1331 
-1336 VSEYLSGYYTK
+1336 
-1347 EEADS
+1347 
-1352 LLSVKAN
+1352 
-1359 EITATVSSTYATKN
+1359 
-1373 ELANTNSSVATAQS
+1373 
-1387 TADSAKTTAE
+1387 
-1397 NAQNDIDS
+1397 
-1405 LEIGGRNLIKNSSF
+1405 
-1419 NSGSLS
+1419 
-1425 PFADYDFD
+1425 
-1433 GTNSIVDGYNN
+1433 
-1444 NKGVNIA
+1444 
-1451 RSGYT
+1451 
-1456 GSNRQGLQGSN
+1456 
-1467 ILTIHS
+1467 
-1473 ISKGETYTI
+1473 
-1482 SAWVRVDTELD
+1482 
-1493 ADNNDIFV
+1493 
-1501 RCLKESNNTT
+1501 
-1511 ADFPKINIPSTTE
+1511 
-1524 IGVWKRYTNTH
+1524 
-1535 TFEKDLVYS
+1535 
-1544 GFYILLGKN
+1544 
-1553 GSMTVSCLK
+1553 
-1562 LEKGNKA
+1562 
-1569 TDWTPAPEDSEEAI
+1569 
-1583 NSATQAAQDA
+1583 
-1593 QESANNAQ
+1593 
-1601 NTANQAQSGV
+1601 
-1611 DALESRVTTAET
+1611 
-1623 NIIQNT
+1623 
-1629 EAIGLRA
+1629 A

-1658 NLASSSIRAEVNAS
+1658 NLASASIRAEVNAS

-1711 TATSYIMTDSPVS
+1711 TATSYTMTDSPVS
-1724 SLNIAWTIKGAAY
+1724 SLNIAWTIKGAVY
-1737 PAKYGGIQQ
+1737 PEKYGGIQQ

-1772 AQLAFYLGNGQIG
+1772 AQLAFYLGNSQIG

-1797 STTFSTESESI
+1797 SATFSAETESI
-1808 TIAFYNPSGITST
+1808 TIAFYNPSSITST

-1872 NVIRLT
+1872 NVITLT
-1878 GNRFVVDSDNFQLTE
+1878 GNRFVVNSDNFSLTQ

-1927 AFTRL
+1927 VFTRL

-1961 ITNHKGVSLIAP
+1961 ITNHKGISLIAP

-2068 INNNGALVKY
+2068 INSNGALVKY

-2091 ANDELNP
+2091 TSDELNP
-2098 EHLYELPIWQYKYND
+2098 ERLYELPIWQYKYNS
-2113 DVLEDGDDLKGETV
+2113 DVLEDGDDLKNKTV

-2162 MLALIQKQKQEI
+2162 MLALMQKQKQEI

>member
-22 DGFKVSDDL
+22 DGFKASDDL
-31 KSEDVDTGVAT
+31 KTEEVETGVAV
-42 FECELFFDDDTRLEI
+42 FECDLFFDDDSRIELESMA
-57 EAMTDAGNYLLRSH
+57 EAGNYLLRSH

-83 ETDTERRTIY
+83 EIDTKDRKIY

-106 VVGAYEADEAHT
+106 VVGAFEATEAHT

-170 VSYSFSVRGMEV
+170 VSYSFSVQGMEI

-205 DVSRIVTKKSVANLA
+205 DIDRIITKKSVANLA

-316 DIAKLPDN
+316 EISKLPEN

-351 SIANETQKATL
+351 SVANGTQKATL
-362 GEYLLRTSGI
+362 GEYLIRDSGI
-372 SQKVQDLADQFQE
+372 SQKVQALADQFQE
-385 LASNRTLYTWIAYA
+385 LAQNRVLYTWIAYA

-405 GISLDPEGKA
+405 GISLDPEGKD
-415 YMGTSPNHFEETPDI
+415 YMGTSPNHTKETPDI

-442 GEDGKQGDPGP
+442 GDNGNPGEDGR
-453 AGDTGKGIESEITE
+453 SEVSNVTE

-522 NEAADYATEKAEEAA
+522 NEAADYATGKAEEAA
-537 TAAGNAQTSATI
+537 TAAENAQESATI
-549 AQENAQLSAE
+549 AQEQAELSSQ
-559 AAADAQES
+559 AAANAQES
-567 ASTANTNAADAINK
+567 ANTANTNATDAINK
-581 ANAAQDAADEANA
+581 ANAAQEAADEANA

-602 ISSIKSDQTAI
+602 ISSIKEDQTDI
-613 RNEMAAEIETVTTTA
+613 RNEMSAEITTVKETM
-628 EATYAKKTDVSTTEM
+628 EASYAKKTDVSDTEM
-643 TLRSEFSESVAEVQR
+643 ELRAEISKSAAEIQI
-658 TMASDYAKK
+658 TMESDYAKK

-686 EISSTASSVETVQI
+686 EISSTASAVETIQI
-700 DATDAKNKANEAVQT
+700 DATEAQSKAEEAVQT

-720 NTAQTAVSAAQDAQE
+720 NKAQTAVSAAQDAQE

-808 AAQQKADEANASAA
+808 EAQQKADEANASAA

-844 AQATADTATENAAA
+844 AQETADTATANAAT
-858 AQAAAD
+858 AQTAAD

-889 QITQNAEEIELA
+889 QITQNAEAIELA
-901 ATKTEVSEYLS
+901 ATKTEV
-912 GYYTKEEA
+912 
-920 DSLLS
+920 
-925 VKANE
+925 N
-930 ITATVSST
+930 
-938 YATKN
+938 
-943 ELANTNSS
+943 
-951 VATAQSTAD
+951 
-960 SAKTTAENAQNDI
+960 
-973 DSLEIGGRN
+973 
-982 LIKNSSFNSGSL
+982 
-994 SPFAD
+994 
-999 YDFDGTNSI
+999 
-1008 VDGYNNNKGVN
+1008 
-1019 IARSGY
+1019 
-1025 TGSNR
+1025 
-1030 QGLQGSNIL
+1030 
-1039 TIHSI
+1039 
-1044 SKGETYT
+1044 
-1051 ISAWVRVDTELDAD
+1051 
-1065 NNDIFVRCLKESNNT
+1065 
-1080 TADFPKINIPST
+1080 
-1092 TEIGVWKRY
+1092 
-1101 TNTHTFEK
+1101 
-1109 DLVYSGFYI
+1109 
-1118 LLGKNGSMT
+1118 
-1127 VSCLKLEKGN
+1127 
-1137 KATDWTPAPEDSEEA
+1137 
-1152 INSATQAAQDA
+1152 
-1163 QESADAATLA
+1163 
-1173 AQTAQTEATKA
+1173 
-1184 QTEADTAKQAA
+1184 
-1195 EDAKAVADA
+1195 
-1204 AQTDLDAA
+1204 
-1212 KQNLTNVTNRVDAT
+1212 
-1226 EEEIAAAQAA
+1226 
-1236 VDAAQQKAD
+1236 
-1245 EANASA
+1245 
-1251 AEAQAAADAA
+1251 
-1261 QASADTAKQNAATAQ
+1261 
-1276 ATADTATENAAAAQA
+1276 
-1291 AADEAK
+1291 
-1297 AEADKANAAVG
+1297 
-1308 NLANTVTD
+1308 
-1316 MQTQITQNAEEIELA
+1316 
-1331 ATKTE
+1331 
-1336 VSEYLSGYYTK
+1336 
-1347 EEADS
+1347 
-1352 LLSVKAN
+1352 
-1359 EITATVSSTYATKN
+1359 
-1373 ELANTNSSVATAQS
+1373 
-1387 TADSAKTTAE
+1387 
-1397 NAQNDIDS
+1397 
-1405 LEIGGRNLIKNSSF
+1405 
-1419 NSGSLS
+1419 
-1425 PFADYDFD
+1425 
-1433 GTNSIVDGYNN
+1433 
-1444 NKGVNIA
+1444 
-1451 RSGYT
+1451 
-1456 GSNRQGLQGSN
+1456 
-1467 ILTIHS
+1467 
-1473 ISKGETYTI
+1473 
-1482 SAWVRVDTELD
+1482 
-1493 ADNNDIFV
+1493 
-1501 RCLKESNNTT
+1501 
-1511 ADFPKINIPSTTE
+1511 
-1524 IGVWKRYTNTH
+1524 
-1535 TFEKDLVYS
+1535 
-1544 GFYILLGKN
+1544 
-1553 GSMTVSCLK
+1553 
-1562 LEKGNKA
+1562 
-1569 TDWTPAPEDSEEAI
+1569 
-1583 NSATQAAQDA
+1583 
-1593 QESANNAQ
+1593 
-1601 NTANQAQSGV
+1601 
-1611 DALESRVTTAET
+1611 
-1623 NIIQNT
+1623 
-1629 EAIGLRA
+1629 
-1636 TKTEVQEY
+1636 EY

-1658 NLASSSIRAEVNAS
+1658 NLASASIRAEVNAS

-1797 STTFSTESESI
+1797 SATFSVETESI
-1808 TIAFYNPSGITST
+1808 TIAFYNPSSITST

-1893 DGTMTATSGTFNG
+1893 DGTMTATNGTFNG
-1906 SVNATSITAMNRYSI
+1906 AVTATSGTIGGFDIGTDTLEYESTTFGMRLLRNRGLEVYRMSNGAVVNDSRTI
-1921 RNEENF
+1921 VKDGEIYVGVQF
-1927 AFTRL
+1927 ALSAFDGALNSDDYRTYET
-1932 AIRES
+1932 AIRS
-1937 DGITTGKSVSRVILG
+1937 DGMYTKKNIVITDGEVGLCGIATIPDNVIAMPTAHSIARLDTSNNVLIGFSPTGDARTGNTAIY
-1952 KAVLNSGGD
+1952 ATGGY
-1961 ITNHKGVSLIAP
+1961 VRLIAG
-1973 VNIYSAV
+1973 N
-1980 TETSTDCTYSD
+1980 ET
-1991 DDMVATIDETGL
+1991 
-2003 ATFNKLAV
+2003 AV
-2011 SGISTLGITGFT
+2011 SELRLTYNEDNGFRFSPT
-2023 GTCRPSSEASG
+2023 EAG
-2034 NVDLGSTAYPWYNL
+2034 KGLLGSTTYYFNR
-2048 YLSHCVYY
+2048 VYASLAQW
-2056 TDPPSGGGTAVY
+2056 T
-2068 INNNGALVKY
+2068 
-2078 SSDRRLKNSIEAV
+2078 SSDRRKKTHIRQFDERFEKMY
-2091 ANDELNP
+2091 DELEP
-2098 EHLYELPIWQYKYND
+2098 VLYELIESRGQSHFGMIAQDVEIIMQKYGIEPEECGFFEYDEEND
-2113 DVLEDGDDLKGETV
+2113 
-2127 IGFMADE
+2127 
-2134 VASVYP
+2134 VYGLI
-2140 RACAYDKDG
+2140 YQE
-2149 VPTSW
+2149 
-2154 NPNVMIPA
+2154 
-2162 MLALIQKQKQEI
+2162 LAVYNTWILQKTRQELR
-2174 EELRALI
+2174 ELRASL

>member
-7 NRKMEILGHASTNLK
+7 NRKLEILGLAATSLWRGTI
-22 DGFKVSDDL
+22 VTEDL
-31 KSEDVDTGVAT
+31 KEQDVDAGVAT
-42 FECELFFDDDTRLEI
+42 FSCKIYFDKESRADLE
-57 EAMTDAGNYLLRSH
+57 AKAQAGNYLLRSSG
-71 DDENEFYTIIDT
+71 DDKEFYTIIDT
-83 ETDTERRTIY
+83 EVSTKGGY
-93 IYAEDAGLDLINE
+93 VYLYAEDAGLELLNE
-106 VVGAYEADEAHT
+106 IALEFSADEEQAIE
-118 ADWYI
+118 YYV
-123 NKYTKDS
+123 NKYIGGT
-130 GFEIGINEIPADSTR
+130 GFEIGLNEIGSAIKKRLGWTS
-145 TLKWEGEATVT
+145 ESTVT
-156 ERLASIATQFGGFE
+156 ERLLDIAEQFGCE
-170 VSYSFSVRGMEV
+170 ISFSFEMSGLQVVRKLV
-182 THKYINIYEQRGKDV
+182 NIHQKRGKELGI
-197 DDQLRLNK
+197 QLRLNREI
-205 DVSRIVTKKSVANLA
+205 DSIVTKKTVANLA
-220 TALYVTGGT
+220 TAFLVTGAETDGGFVT
-229 PEGKDKPITLNGY
+229 NLEGY

-247 DFYVDGKYLK
+247 DFYVDGHYLK
-257 SRNAVAKWSRYVWE
+257 SRKAVAIWGRYVNGE
-271 KNTVEGYEG
+271 DV
-280 HIVKRYSYDTTE
+280 HIVKTFHYDTVSQE
-292 QKTLCSHAV
+292 ELFNQALA
-301 TELKKICDTE
+301 ELKKACEIE
-311 VNYEV
+311 ANYEV
-316 DIAKLPDN
+316 DITDLPEN
-324 IKIGDRINIVDD
+324 VKIGDRVDIVDD
-336 RGELYLSTRI
+336 AGLTYLSARI
-346 LKLET
+346 LKLKT
-351 SIANETQKATL
+351 SIADKSYKATI
-362 GEYLLRTSGI
+362 GEYLIKGSGI
-372 SQKVQDLADQFQE
+372 SQKVQALADQFQE
-385 LASNRTLYTWIAYA
+385 LAQNRVLYTWIAYA

-405 GISLDPEGKA
+405 GISLDPEGKD
-415 YMGTSPNHFEETPDI
+415 YMGTSPNHTKETPDI

-442 GEDGKQGDPGP
+442 GDNGNPGEDGR
-453 AGDTGKGIESEITE
+453 SEVSNVTE

-508 TYTDPVLDTALNHA
+508 TYTDPILDTALNHA
-522 NEAADYATEKAEEAA
+522 NEAADYATGKAEEAA
-537 TAAGNAQTSATI
+537 TAAGNAQASATI
-549 AQENAQLSAE
+549 AQEQAELSAQ
-559 AAADAQES
+559 ASADAQES
-567 ASTANTNAADAINK
+567 ANTANTNATDAINK
-581 ANAAQDAADEANA
+581 ANAAQEAADEANA

-602 ISSIKSDQTAI
+602 ISSIKEDQTDI
-613 RNEMAAEIETVTTTA
+613 RNEMSAEITTIKETM
-628 EATYAKKTDVSTTEM
+628 EASYAKKTDVSDTEM
-643 TLRSEFSESVAEVQR
+643 ELRAEISKSAAEIQT
-658 TMASDYAKK
+658 TMESDYAKK

-686 EISSTASSVETVQI
+686 EISSTASAVETVQI

-758 DTAKQAAEDAK
+758 DTAKQAAADAK

-844 AQATADTATENAAA
+844 AQETADTAKQNAAT

-889 QITQNAEEIELA
+889 QITQNAEAIELA

-982 LIKNSSFNSGSL
+982 LIKNSSFNSGSFA
-994 SPFAD
+994 PFAN
-999 YDFDGTNSI
+999 YNYDGTNSI
-1008 VDGYNNNKGVN
+1008 VDGYENNKGVN
-1019 IARSGY
+1019 ITRSGY
-1025 TGSNR
+1025 TGSMR

-1039 TIHSI
+1039 TVYSI

-1051 ISAWVRVDTELDAD
+1051 LSAWVRVDTELDAD
-1065 NNDIFVRCLKESNNT
+1065 NNEIFVRCKKESNNT

-1092 TEIGVWKRY
+1092 AEIGVWKRY
-1101 TNTHTFEK
+1101 TNTHTFE
-1109 DLVYSGFYI
+1109 DDRVYSGFYI

-1127 VSCLKLEKGN
+1127 VSCLKLE
-1137 KATDWTPAPEDSEEA
+1137 
-1152 INSATQAAQDA
+1152 
-1163 QESADAATLA
+1163 
-1173 AQTAQTEATKA
+1173 
-1184 QTEADTAKQAA
+1184 
-1195 EDAKAVADA
+1195 
-1204 AQTDLDAA
+1204 
-1212 KQNLTNVTNRVDAT
+1212 R
-1226 EEEIAAAQAA
+1226 
-1236 VDAAQQKAD
+1236 
-1245 EANASA
+1245 
-1251 AEAQAAADAA
+1251 
-1261 QASADTAKQNAATAQ
+1261 
-1276 ATADTATENAAAAQA
+1276 
-1291 AADEAK
+1291 
-1297 AEADKANAAVG
+1297 
-1308 NLANTVTD
+1308 
-1316 MQTQITQNAEEIELA
+1316 
-1331 ATKTE
+1331 
-1336 VSEYLSGYYTK
+1336 
-1347 EEADS
+1347 
-1352 LLSVKAN
+1352 
-1359 EITATVSSTYATKN
+1359 
-1373 ELANTNSSVATAQS
+1373 
-1387 TADSAKTTAE
+1387 
-1397 NAQNDIDS
+1397 
-1405 LEIGGRNLIKNSSF
+1405 
-1419 NSGSLS
+1419 
-1425 PFADYDFD
+1425 
-1433 GTNSIVDGYNN
+1433 
-1444 NKGVNIA
+1444 
-1451 RSGYT
+1451 
-1456 GSNRQGLQGSN
+1456 
-1467 ILTIHS
+1467 
-1473 ISKGETYTI
+1473 
-1482 SAWVRVDTELD
+1482 
-1493 ADNNDIFV
+1493 
-1501 RCLKESNNTT
+1501 
-1511 ADFPKINIPSTTE
+1511 
-1524 IGVWKRYTNTH
+1524 
-1535 TFEKDLVYS
+1535 
-1544 GFYILLGKN
+1544 
-1553 GSMTVSCLK
+1553 
-1562 LEKGNKA
+1562 GNKA

-1658 NLASSSIRAEVNAS
+1658 NLASASIRAEVNAS

-1683 RGTNVET
+1683 RGTNVEK
-1690 ELVTIDTS
+1690 ELVEDG
-1698 TWETG
+1698 TWTTG

-1711 TATSYIMTDSPVS
+1711 TATSYVMTDSPVS
-1724 SLNIAWTIKGAAY
+1724 SLNIAWTLKGQVY
-1737 PAKYGGIQQ
+1737 PAKYAGIQQ
-1746 TQITIEPGT
+1746 TLITVEPGT

-1797 STTFSTESESI
+1797 SATFSVETEVI
-1808 TIAFYNPSGITST
+1808 TIAFYNPSSITST

-1961 ITNHKGVSLIAP
+1961 ITNHKGISLIAP

-2068 INNNGALVKY
+2068 INSNGALVKY

-2098 EHLYELPIWQYKYND
+2098 ERLYELPIWQYKYNS
-2113 DVLEDGDDLKGETV
+2113 DVLEDGDDLKDKTV

-2140 RACAYDKDG
+2140 RACAYDRDG
-2149 VPTSW
+2149 MPTSW

>member
-22 DGFKVSDDL
+22 DGFKASDDL
-31 KSEDVDTGVAT
+31 KTEEVETGVAV
-42 FECELFFDDDTRLEI
+42 FECDLFFDDDSRIEI
-57 EAMTDAGNYLLRSH
+57 ESMAEAGNYLLRSH

-83 ETDTERRTIY
+83 EIDTKDRKIY

-106 VVGAYEADEAHT
+106 VVGAFEATEAHT
-118 ADWYI
+118 ADWYVE
-123 NKYTKDS
+123 KYTKDS

-145 TLKWEGEATVT
+145 TLKWDGEATVT

-170 VSYSFSVRGMEV
+170 VSYSFSVQGMEI

-205 DVSRIVTKKSVANLA
+205 DIDRIITKKSVANLA

-280 HIVKRYSYDTTE
+280 HIVNRYSYDTTD

-316 DIAKLPDN
+316 EISKLPEN

-351 SIANETQKATL
+351 SIANGTQKATL
-362 GEYLLRTSGI
+362 GEYLLRDSGI
-372 SQKVQDLADQFQE
+372 SQKVQALAEQFQE
-385 LASNRTLYTWIAYA
+385 LAQNRVLYTWIAYA

-405 GISLDPEGKA
+405 GISLDPEGKD
-415 YMGTSPNHFEETPDI
+415 YMGVSANHVEKTPDI
-430 SDPSIYKWQKVK
+430 ADPSIYTWSKIKGDQGSS
-442 GEDGKQGDPGP
+442 GEDGR
-453 AGDTGKGIESEITE
+453 SEVSNVTE
-467 YYLSTSST
+467 YYLSTSNT

-508 TYTDPVLDTALNHA
+508 TYTDPILDTALNHA

-537 TAAGNAQTSATI
+537 TAAGNAQASATI
-549 AQENAQLSAE
+549 AQEQAELSSQ

-567 ASTANTNAADAINK
+567 ANTANTNAADAINK

-602 ISSIKSDQTAI
+602 ISSIKEDQTDI
-613 RNEMAAEIETVTTTA
+613 RNEMSAEITTVKETM
-628 EATYAKKTDVSTTEM
+628 EASYAKKTDVSDTEM
-643 TLRSEFSESVAEVQR
+643 ELRAEISKSAAEIQT
-658 TMASDYAKK
+658 TMESDYAKK
-667 TELTAVQSSLQTQI
+667 TELTAVQSNLQTQI

-686 EISSTASSVETVQI
+686 EISSTASAVETVQI

-746 AQTEATKAQTEA
+746 AQTEATKAQSEA

-808 AAQQKADEANASAA
+808 EAQQKADEANASAA

-844 AQATADTATENAAA
+844 AQATADTATANAAA
-858 AQAAAD
+858 AQIAAD

-889 QITQNAEEIELA
+889 QISQNAEEIELA
-901 ATKTEVSEYLS
+901 
-912 GYYTKEEA
+912 
-920 DSLLS
+920 
-925 VKANE
+925 
-930 ITATVSST
+930 
-938 YATKN
+938 
-943 ELANTNSS
+943 
-951 VATAQSTAD
+951 
-960 SAKTTAENAQNDI
+960 
-973 DSLEIGGRN
+973 
-982 LIKNSSFNSGSL
+982 
-994 SPFAD
+994 
-999 YDFDGTNSI
+999 
-1008 VDGYNNNKGVN
+1008 
-1019 IARSGY
+1019 
-1025 TGSNR
+1025 
-1030 QGLQGSNIL
+1030 
-1039 TIHSI
+1039 
-1044 SKGETYT
+1044 
-1051 ISAWVRVDTELDAD
+1051 
-1065 NNDIFVRCLKESNNT
+1065 
-1080 TADFPKINIPST
+1080 
-1092 TEIGVWKRY
+1092 
-1101 TNTHTFEK
+1101 
-1109 DLVYSGFYI
+1109 
-1118 LLGKNGSMT
+1118 
-1127 VSCLKLEKGN
+1127 
-1137 KATDWTPAPEDSEEA
+1137 
-1152 INSATQAAQDA
+1152 
-1163 QESADAATLA
+1163 
-1173 AQTAQTEATKA
+1173 
-1184 QTEADTAKQAA
+1184 
-1195 EDAKAVADA
+1195 
-1204 AQTDLDAA
+1204 
-1212 KQNLTNVTNRVDAT
+1212 
-1226 EEEIAAAQAA
+1226 
-1236 VDAAQQKAD
+1236 
-1245 EANASA
+1245 
-1251 AEAQAAADAA
+1251 
-1261 QASADTAKQNAATAQ
+1261 
-1276 ATADTATENAAAAQA
+1276 
-1291 AADEAK
+1291 
-1297 AEADKANAAVG
+1297 
-1308 NLANTVTD
+1308 
-1316 MQTQITQNAEEIELA
+1316 
-1331 ATKTE
+1331 
-1336 VSEYLSGYYTK
+1336 
-1347 EEADS
+1347 
-1352 LLSVKAN
+1352 
-1359 EITATVSSTYATKN
+1359 
-1373 ELANTNSSVATAQS
+1373 
-1387 TADSAKTTAE
+1387 
-1397 NAQNDIDS
+1397 
-1405 LEIGGRNLIKNSSF
+1405 
-1419 NSGSLS
+1419 
-1425 PFADYDFD
+1425 
-1433 GTNSIVDGYNN
+1433 
-1444 NKGVNIA
+1444 
-1451 RSGYT
+1451 
-1456 GSNRQGLQGSN
+1456 
-1467 ILTIHS
+1467 
-1473 ISKGETYTI
+1473 
-1482 SAWVRVDTELD
+1482 
-1493 ADNNDIFV
+1493 
-1501 RCLKESNNTT
+1501 
-1511 ADFPKINIPSTTE
+1511 
-1524 IGVWKRYTNTH
+1524 
-1535 TFEKDLVYS
+1535 
-1544 GFYILLGKN
+1544 
-1553 GSMTVSCLK
+1553 
-1562 LEKGNKA
+1562 
-1569 TDWTPAPEDSEEAI
+1569 
-1583 NSATQAAQDA
+1583 
-1593 QESANNAQ
+1593 
-1601 NTANQAQSGV
+1601 
-1611 DALESRVTTAET
+1611 
-1623 NIIQNT
+1623 
-1629 EAIGLRA
+1629 A

-1658 NLASSSIRAEVNAS
+1658 NLASASIRAEVNAS

-1683 RGTNVET
+1683 RGTNVEK
-1690 ELVTIDTS
+1690 ELVEDG
-1698 TWETG
+1698 TWTTG

-1711 TATSYIMTDSPVS
+1711 TATSYVMTDSPVS
-1724 SLNIAWTIKGAAY
+1724 SLNIAWTIKGAVY

-1772 AQLAFYLGNGQIG
+1772 AKLAFYLGNSQIG

-1872 NVIRLT
+1872 NVITLT
-1878 GNRFVVDSDNFQLTE
+1878 GNRFVVNSDNFQLAE
-1893 DGTMTATSGTFNG
+1893 DGTMKATNAEFSGKITSSSGTIGGFDINDTYLSHTGDYLNLYIGQSGLRFVGGEYPSDVEDPESYQKGIRVVRDSMNG
-1906 SVNATSITAMNRYSI
+1906 QFITQI
-1921 RNEENF
+1921 D
-1927 AFTRL
+1927 TC
-1932 AIRES
+1932 ES
-1937 DGITTGKSVSRVILG
+1937 DLLTVSGTLRLTGTAILG
-1952 KAVLNSGGD
+1952 
-1961 ITNHKGVSLIAP
+1961 T
-1973 VNIYSAV
+1973 
-1980 TETSTDCTYSD
+1980 
-1991 DDMVATIDETGL
+1991 
-2003 ATFNKLAV
+2003 
-2011 SGISTLGITGFT
+2011 TGFT
-2023 GTCRPSSEASG
+2023 DVARPSSLATG
-2034 NVDLGSTAYPWYNL
+2034 NVNLGSEAYPWYNL

-2056 TDPPSGGGTAVY
+2056 TDPPSGGGTAIY
-2068 INNNGALVKY
+2068 INSNGALVKY

-2091 ANDELNP
+2091 TSDELNP
-2098 EHLYELPIWQYKYND
+2098 ERLYELPIWQYKYND
-2113 DVLEDGDDLKGETV
+2113 DVLEDGDDLKDKTV

-2134 VASVYP
+2134 VASIYP

>member
-22 DGFKVSDDL
+22 DGFKASDDL
-31 KSEDVDTGVAT
+31 KTEEVETGVAV
-42 FECELFFDDDTRLEI
+42 FECDLFFDDDSRIELESMA
-57 EAMTDAGNYLLRSH
+57 EAGNYLLRSH

-83 ETDTERRTIY
+83 EIDTKDRKIY

-106 VVGAYEADEAHT
+106 VVGAFEATEAHT

-130 GFEIGINEIPADSTR
+130 GFEIGINEIPADSAR
-145 TLKWEGEATVT
+145 KLSWEGEATVT

-170 VSYSFSVRGMEV
+170 VSYSFSVQGMEI

-205 DVSRIVTKKSVANLA
+205 DINRIITKKSVANLA

-229 PEGKDKPITLNGY
+229 PEGENNPITLNGY

-257 SRNAVAKWSRYVWE
+257 SRNAVAKWSRYIWE
-271 KNTVEGYEG
+271 KNTVEGHEG

-351 SIANETQKATL
+351 SVANGTQKATL
-362 GEYLLRTSGI
+362 GEYLIRDSGI
-372 SQKVQDLADQFQE
+372 SQKVQALAEQFQE
-385 LASNRTLYTWIAYA
+385 LAQNRVLYTWIAYA

-405 GISLDPEGKA
+405 GISLDPEGKD
-415 YMGTSPNHFEETPDI
+415 YMGTSPNHTKETPDI

-442 GEDGKQGDPGP
+442 GDNGNPGEDGR
-453 AGDTGKGIESEITE
+453 SEVSNVTE

-508 TYTDPVLDTALNHA
+508 TYTDPILDTALNHA
-522 NEAADYATEKAEEAA
+522 NEAADYATGKAEEAA
-537 TAAGNAQTSATI
+537 TAAGNAQASATI
-549 AQENAQLSAE
+549 AQGQAELSAQ
-559 AAADAQES
+559 ASADAQES
-567 ASTANTNAADAINK
+567 ANTANTNATDAINK
-581 ANAAQDAADEANA
+581 ANAAQEAADEANE
-594 QVTIINGE
+594 QVTIINSE
-602 ISSIKSDQTAI
+602 ITSIKEDQTDI
-613 RNEMAAEIETVTTTA
+613 RNEMSAEITTVKETM
-628 EATYAKKTDVSTTEM
+628 EASYAKKTDVSDTEM
-643 TLRSEFSESVAEVQR
+643 ELRAEISKSAAEIQT
-658 TMASDYAKK
+658 TMESDYAKK
-667 TELTAVQSSLQTQI
+667 TELTAVQSNLQTQI
-681 TQNAQ
+681 THNAQ
-686 EISSTASSVETVQI
+686 EITSTASAVETVQI

-746 AQTEATKAQTEA
+746 AQTEAAKAQTEA

-844 AQATADTATENAAA
+844 AQETADTAKQNAAT

-889 QITQNAEEIELA
+889 QISQNAEEIELR

-982 LIKNSSFNSGSL
+982 LLANSTFENEGDKWTVNQSHNTIAYGEDSEIGHYISITHPQPGD
-994 SPFAD
+994 SAVYRIYQAPFAD
-999 YDFDGTNSI
+999 G
-1008 VDGYNNNKGVN
+1008 K
-1019 IARSGY
+1019 
-1025 TGSNR
+1025 
-1030 QGLQGSNIL
+1030 
-1039 TIHSI
+1039 
-1044 SKGETYT
+1044 SKHVVGDTYT
-1051 ISAWVRVDTELDAD
+1051 ISFYAKGSESVKIRCGTASSLNSVSITDSWAKYELTYTAKAAEALTFNVASAD
-1065 NNDIFVRCLKESNNT
+1065 VTVYLS
-1080 TADFPKINIPST
+1080 KI
-1092 TEIGVWKRY
+1092 
-1101 TNTHTFEK
+1101 
-1109 DLVYSGFYI
+1109 
-1118 LLGKNGSMT
+1118 
-1127 VSCLKLEKGN
+1127 KLEKGT

-1152 INSATQAAQDA
+1152 IN
-1163 QESADAATLA
+1163 
-1173 AQTAQTEATKA
+1173 
-1184 QTEADTAKQAA
+1184 
-1195 EDAKAVADA
+1195 
-1204 AQTDLDAA
+1204 
-1212 KQNLTNVTNRVDAT
+1212 N
-1226 EEEIAAAQAA
+1226 
-1236 VDAAQQKAD
+1236 
-1245 EANASA
+1245 
-1251 AEAQAAADAA
+1251 
-1261 QASADTAKQNAATAQ
+1261 
-1276 ATADTATENAAAAQA
+1276 
-1291 AADEAK
+1291 
-1297 AEADKANAAVG
+1297 
-1308 NLANTVTD
+1308 
-1316 MQTQITQNAEEIELA
+1316 
-1331 ATKTE
+1331 
-1336 VSEYLSGYYTK
+1336 
-1347 EEADS
+1347 
-1352 LLSVKAN
+1352 
-1359 EITATVSSTYATKN
+1359 
-1373 ELANTNSSVATAQS
+1373 
-1387 TADSAKTTAE
+1387 
-1397 NAQNDIDS
+1397 
-1405 LEIGGRNLIKNSSF
+1405 
-1419 NSGSLS
+1419 
-1425 PFADYDFD
+1425 
-1433 GTNSIVDGYNN
+1433 
-1444 NKGVNIA
+1444 
-1451 RSGYT
+1451 
-1456 GSNRQGLQGSN
+1456 
-1467 ILTIHS
+1467 
-1473 ISKGETYTI
+1473 
-1482 SAWVRVDTELD
+1482 
-1493 ADNNDIFV
+1493 
-1501 RCLKESNNTT
+1501 
-1511 ADFPKINIPSTTE
+1511 
-1524 IGVWKRYTNTH
+1524 
-1535 TFEKDLVYS
+1535 
-1544 GFYILLGKN
+1544 
-1553 GSMTVSCLK
+1553 
-1562 LEKGNKA
+1562 
-1569 TDWTPAPEDSEEAI
+1569 
-1583 NSATQAAQDA
+1583 ATQAAQDA

-1623 NIIQNT
+1623 NITQNT

-1658 NLASSSIRAEVNAS
+1658 NLASASIRAEVNAS

-1683 RGTNVET
+1683 RGTNVEK
-1690 ELVTIDTS
+1690 ELVEDG
-1698 TWETG
+1698 TWTTG

-1711 TATSYIMTDSPVS
+1711 TATSYVMTDSPVS

-1872 NVIRLT
+1872 NVITLT
-1878 GNRFVVDSDNFQLTE
+1878 GNRFVVNSDNFSLAQ

-1927 AFTRL
+1927 VFTRL

-1961 ITNHKGVSLIAP
+1961 ITNHKGISLIAP

-2068 INNNGALVKY
+2068 INSNGALVKY

-2091 ANDELNP
+2091 TNDELNP
-2098 EHLYELPIWQYKYND
+2098 ERLYELPIWQYKYND
-2113 DVLEDGDDLKGETV
+2113 DVLEDGDDLKDKTV

-2140 RACAYDKDG
+2140 RACACDRDG
-2149 VPTSW
+2149 MPTSW